1 MSFELKCDVR
11 DHFVRTMLG
20 QRKDKMLYS
29 IYYASKTIANAQLN
43 YITIEKALLIIFFA
57 FDKFRPT
64 KYLTSKK
71 DAKPRLRIK

>member
-1 MSFELKCDVR
+1 
-11 DHFVRTMLG
+11 
-20 QRKDKMLYS
+20 MLYS

-43 YITIEKALLIIFFA
+43 YITIEKALLIVFFA